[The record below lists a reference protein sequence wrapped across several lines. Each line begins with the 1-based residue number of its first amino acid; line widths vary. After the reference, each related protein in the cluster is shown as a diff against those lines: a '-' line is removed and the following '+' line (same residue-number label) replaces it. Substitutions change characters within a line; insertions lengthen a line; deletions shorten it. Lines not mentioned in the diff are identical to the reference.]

1 MTATNSWTPDD
12 SQREILALGS
22 GHHLVLAP
30 PGCGKTQMLAERV
43 AQAHHAGTDFSDML
57 CLTFT
62 NRAARGMRERLLTRI
77 GAAHDA
83 DSLFV
88 GNVHRYCSKFLF
100 DNGLVPS
107 ESAVID
113 SDDALSILA
122 RYFGEDEEQAKAN
135 GSRRKTYN
143 DVINLSHLMHQIAQG
158 YPRKLRTHTD
168 CLSADDIGAMKEFCR
183 WRDTPFTPEAMT
195 DIYNHA
201 VTYEDDLN
209 DMSTDIGVGY
219 NVANMLRKMKFA
231 HAYEAYK
238 DQNQLLDFEDLLLL
252 AYDALSKPN
261 NFKKYSWAQVDEV
274 QDLNFLQLA
283 IIDLLLTD
291 SPTIVYLGD
300 EQQAIFSF
308 MGAKMEIMDELKNR
322 CHGHIRHLGTNH
334 RSPSYLLDVFN
345 TYATDVMGIDPQLL
359 AKSSNMAKATVGDLG
374 IIAST
379 TIEAEYEDVARHAA
393 ELVSSHP
400 GETTSIVVNSNNDAD
415 NIGNVLT
422 KLGIPHFKVSGTD
435 LFSTDDIKLLLSH
448 FSVIASDFNFIA
460 WARLLCG
467 FHLCATNASA
477 RSLVRQLRL
486 RAMTP
491 SDLLRS
497 DGKSYVES
505 FAETAQGDIV
515 VFDTE
520 TTGLNVYEDDIL
532 QIAAMK
538 MHNGTI
544 VPGSEFSVY
553 ISTDRHIP
561 EMLGDIPNPIIEER
575 LHHELLSPAEA
586 LQRFLDYAG
595 GAPLLG
601 HNASYDYDIMDF
613 NIRRYLPETD
623 WRMCHPICFDSL
635 KLAHLLFPGMSRYKL
650 RDLITQLGLE
660 GENSHLADADVYA
673 TCSLVTRCIS
683 KACEYVAGQHRFMQQ
698 GNMPHLAELFKQRYA
713 EIYNDTTDKL
723 HQHAE
728 EGAKPILVSMMEQVW
743 QQMLEEQ
750 FVKNNPKTTHLFS
763 YLAEEMMHGEAT
775 ATLKQLLDAHAI
787 EMNTLRESDLCG
799 ASSMA
804 ERLFISTIHKA
815 KGLEFDN
822 VIVFDVI
829 DGRFPNFHNAN
840 IKSLNEEDA
849 RKLYVA
855 ITRARKRLFISVSTT
870 RLRYDGTT
878 TALQPSRFLKPIAG
892 KMQQL

>member
-1 MTATNSWTPDD
+1 MTATTTWTPDD
-12 SQREILALGS
+12 SQREILALGC

-62 NRAARGMRERLLTRI
+62 NRAARGMRERLLSRI
-77 GAAHDA
+77 GSDHDTG
-83 DSLFV
+83 SLFV

-100 DNGLVPS
+100 DNELVPS

-113 SDDALSILA
+113 TDDALSILA

-135 GSRRKTYN
+135 GSRRKVYT
-143 DVINLSHLMHQIAQG
+143 DVINLSHLMHQIAHG
-158 YPRKLRTHTD
+158 YPKKLRTHTD

-183 WRDTPFTPEAMT
+183 WRNTSFTPEAMT

-201 VTYEDDLN
+201 VAYEEDVN
-209 DMSTDIGVGY
+209 GMSADIGMGY
-219 NVANMLRKMKFA
+219 TVANMLRKMKFA

-238 DQNQLLDFEDLLLL
+238 AQNQLLDFEDLLLL
-252 AYDALSKPN
+252 AYDALSRPN
-261 NFKKYSWAQVDEV
+261 SFRKYSWAQVDEV

-291 SPTIVYLGD
+291 NPTIVYLGD

-308 MGAKMEIMDELKNR
+308 MGAKMDIMDELKNR
-322 CHGHIRHLGTNH
+322 CRGNIHHLGTNH

-345 TYATDVMGIDPQLL
+345 TYATEVMNIDQQLL
-359 AKSSNMAKATVGDLG
+359 AKPSNVEETTGGDLG
-374 IIAST
+374 IIASP
-379 TIEAEYEDVARHAA
+379 TIEAEHKDVALRAA
-393 ELVSSHP
+393 ELVSCHP
-400 GETTSIVVNSNNDAD
+400 NETTAIVVNSNNDAD
-415 NIGNVLT
+415 SIGDVLS

-467 FHLCATNASA
+467 FHICSTNATA
-477 RSLVRQLRL
+477 RNLVRQLRL

-497 DGKSYVES
+497 DGMSYVGS
-505 FAETAQGDIV
+505 FAEAAQAEIV

-538 MHNGTI
+538 MRNGAI

-553 ISTDRHIP
+553 ITTGRHIP

-575 LHHELLSPAEA
+575 LHHELLPPAEA
-586 LQRFLDYAG
+586 LRRFIDYAG

-613 NIRRYLPETD
+613 NIRRYLPDTD
-623 WRMCHPICFDSL
+623 WRMCHPLCFDSL

-650 RDLITQLGLE
+650 RSLIMQLGLE

-673 TCSLVTRCIS
+673 TCSLVTRCVT
-683 KACEYVAGQHRFMQQ
+683 KAREAVAEQHRFMQQ
-698 GNMPHLAELFKQRYA
+698 GNMPHLAELFKRRYA
-713 EIYNDTTDKL
+713 PLYYDTVKRL
-723 HQHAE
+723 HLRAD
-728 EGAKPILVSMMEQVW
+728 EGSRPILVSMMEHVW
-743 QQMLEEQ
+743 QQMLEEK
-750 FVKNNPKTTHLFS
+750 FVKDNPKIAHLFS
-763 YLAEEMMHGEAT
+763 YIAEEMMGGET
-775 ATLKQLLDAHAI
+775 TSTLKQLLDAHAV

-804 ERLFISTIHKA
+804 ERLFVSTIHKA

-822 VIVFDVI
+822 VIVFDVVE
-829 DGRFPNFHNAN
+829 GRFPNFYSAN
-840 IKSLNEEDA
+840 IKSLADEDA

-855 ITRARKRLFISVSTT
+855 MTRARKRLFISVSTT
-870 RLRYDGTT
+870 KQRYDGS
-878 TALQPSRFLKPIAG
+878 TAAIQPSRFLKPIAG
-892 KMQQL
+892 MMQQV